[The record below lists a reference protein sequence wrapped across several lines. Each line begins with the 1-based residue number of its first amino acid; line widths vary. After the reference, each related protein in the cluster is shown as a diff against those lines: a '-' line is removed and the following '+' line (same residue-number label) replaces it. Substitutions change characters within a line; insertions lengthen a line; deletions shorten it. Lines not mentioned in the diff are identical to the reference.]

1 MNRTSN
7 YIVLLLICMLNMNI
21 NASSKTTTIYLFPG
35 QGSDYRIFK
44 RITWKESYD
53 TVYMHFPVP
62 DKNESLSEY
71 ALRFIPLIDT
81 TSDFILIGVS
91 LGGMI
96 CTELADL
103 LDPEKT
109 ILISSAKMSD
119 ELPDRYTF
127 QKSIKLNRAVPKNT
141 VKKGAIILQP
151 IVEPDS
157 KEDLDF
163 FRSMLG
169 AKDPTYLKRTVDM
182 IINWDRSNYDPEI
195 IHIHGDIDHTIPFK
209 NVKADFVIKD
219 GSHMMVYIRAEEI
232 SEILNEVLK

>member
-1 MNRTSN
+1 LNVSASN
-7 YIVLLLICMLNMNI
+7 D
-21 NASSKTTTIYLFPG
+21 TTTIYLFPG

-44 RITWKESYD
+44 KITWKENYD
-53 TVYMHFPVP
+53 TVHMHFPVP
-62 DKNESLSEY
+62 EKNEPLKEY

-81 TSDFILIGVS
+81 SSDFILIGVS

-96 CTELADL
+96 CTELTDTL
-103 LDPEKT
+103 NPKKT

-127 QKSIKLNRAVPKNT
+127 QKSIKLNKAVPEKT

-157 KEDLDF
+157 KEYLDF

-182 IINWDRSNYDPEI
+182 IINWERTSYSSDI
-195 IHIHGDIDHTIPFK
+195 VHIHGDNDHTIPFK
-209 NVKADFVIKD
+209 NVKADYVIEG
-219 GSHMMVYIRAEEI
+219 GSHMMVYTRADEI